1 MLVLMLRCW
10 LSKRIVLGHA
20 MGRLDALSNRI
31 NALMPSQLATLRAS
45 LHKNA
50 GALFQSQLAKL
61 DLVPRTEFE
70 ASRRMLE
77 HTRAKLDALE
87 AQIAKHEASES
98 KQRGE

>member
-1 MLVLMLRCW
+1 M
-10 LSKRIVLGHA
+10 GNA
-20 MGRLDALSNRI
+20 MGRLDALSDRI
-31 NALMPSQLATLRAS
+31 NALLPSQLGALRAS

-70 ASRRMLE
+70 ASRRMLQ

-87 AQIAKHEASES
+87 AEIASHDSKTSE
-98 KQRGE
+98 QRGE